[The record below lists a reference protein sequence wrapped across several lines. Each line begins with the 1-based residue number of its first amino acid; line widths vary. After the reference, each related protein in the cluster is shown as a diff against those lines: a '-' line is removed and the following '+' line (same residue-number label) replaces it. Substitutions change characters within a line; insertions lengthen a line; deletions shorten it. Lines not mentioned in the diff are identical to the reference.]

1 MRMGEDRSVAAE
13 SGTRARTRRAI
24 VDAAVALLAGD
35 PTASLGD
42 VAAAAGVGRTTVHRY
57 FPERSDLLAAIGA
70 DVLEKVAA
78 ATERARLDDGPA
90 AKALERLCQEYFE
103 LGDGLTL
110 MFETPQL
117 TNWSGWDEETE
128 ADRRF
133 LDTVRRGHAE
143 GSIDR
148 ELDEEWVRNLVWAL
162 LYSAW
167 EQARTTGTSKHS
179 ALALCLHTLRK
190 ALAP

>member
-1 MRMGEDRSVAAE
+1 MSEERTTAPE

-24 VDAAVALLAGD
+24 VDAAVVLVAGD

-70 DVLEKVAA
+70 DVLEKVAV

-110 MFETPQL
+110 MFESPQL
-117 TNWSGWDEETE
+117 ATWSGWDEETA
-128 ADRRF
+128 ADQDF
-133 LDTVRRGHAE
+133 LHTVRRGHAE
-143 GSIDR
+143 GSIDP
-148 ELDEEWVRNLVWAL
+148 ELDEEWIRNLVWAL

-167 EQARTTGTSKHS
+167 EHKRTAGASKHT
-179 ALALCLHTLRK
+179 AMTLCLRTLRK
-190 ALAP
+190 AIAP

>member
-1 MRMGEDRSVAAE
+1 MRMGEDRTTATE

-57 FPERSDLLAAIGA
+57 FPERSDLLAAIGT

-117 TNWSGWDEETE
+117 ANWSGWEEETA
-128 ADRRF
+128 ADEHF
-133 LDTVRRGHAE
+133 LRTVRRGHAE
-143 GSIDR
+143 GSIDP

-167 EQARTTGTSKHS
+167 EHTRTAGASKHS
-179 ALALCLHTLRK
+179 AMSLCLHTLRK
-190 ALAP
+190 AIAP

>member
-1 MRMGEDRSVAAE
+1 MSEERRSAPE

-24 VDAAVALLAGD
+24 IDAAVALVAAD

-57 FPERSDLLAAIGA
+57 FPERSDLLAAIGH
-70 DVLEKVAA
+70 DVLEKVAV

-110 MFETPQL
+110 MFESPQL
-117 TNWSGWDEETE
+117 ATWSGWDEETA
-128 ADRRF
+128 ADQHF
-133 LDTVRRGHAE
+133 LRTVRRGHKD
-143 GSIDR
+143 GSIDTA
-148 ELDEEWVRNLVWAL
+148 LDEEWVRNLVWAL

-167 EQARTTGTSKHS
+167 EHTRTSGASKHT
-179 ALALCLHTLRK
+179 AMTLCLHTLRK
-190 ALAP
+190 AIAP

>member
-1 MRMGEDRSVAAE
+1 MRMVEERSGAAG

-24 VDAAVALLAGD
+24 IDAAIGLLAGD

-57 FPERSDLLAAIGA
+57 FPERSDLLTAIGT
-70 DVLEKVAA
+70 DILEKVAA

-117 TNWSGWDEETE
+117 ATWSGWDEETA
-128 ADRRF
+128 ADQHF
-133 LDTVRRGHAE
+133 LHTVRRGHTD
-143 GSIDR
+143 GSIDP
-148 ELDEEWVRNLVWAL
+148 ELDDEWVRNLVWSL

-167 EQARTTGTSKHS
+167 AHTRTAGASKHS
-179 ALALCLHTLRK
+179 AMTLCLHTLRK
-190 ALAP
+190 AIAP

>member
-1 MRMGEDRSVAAE
+1 MSEERRSAPE

-24 VDAAVALLAGD
+24 IDAAVALVAAD

-57 FPERSDLLAAIGA
+57 FPERSDLLAAIGH

-110 MFETPQL
+110 MFESPQL
-117 TNWSGWDEETE
+117 ATWSGWDEETA
-128 ADRRF
+128 ADQHF
-133 LDTVRRGHAE
+133 LRTVRRGHKD
-143 GSIDR
+143 GSIDTA
-148 ELDEEWVRNLVWAL
+148 LDEEWVRNLVWAL

-167 EQARTTGTSKHS
+167 EHTRTTAASKHT
-179 ALALCLHTLRK
+179 AMTLCLHTLRK
-190 ALAP
+190 AIAP

>member
-1 MRMGEDRSVAAE
+1 MSEERRSAPE

-24 VDAAVALLAGD
+24 IDAAVALVAAD

-57 FPERSDLLAAIGA
+57 FPERSDLLAAIGH

-78 ATERARLDDGPA
+78 ATERARLDDDPA

-110 MFETPQL
+110 MFESPQL
-117 TNWSGWDEETE
+117 ATWSGWDEETA
-128 ADRRF
+128 ADQHF
-133 LDTVRRGHAE
+133 LRTVRRGHKD
-143 GSIDR
+143 GSIDTA
-148 ELDEEWVRNLVWAL
+148 LDEEWVRNLVWAL

-167 EQARTTGTSKHS
+167 EHTRTTGASKHT
-179 ALALCLHTLRK
+179 AMTLCLHTLRK
-190 ALAP
+190 AIAP